1 MIRKIKNIL
10 NRIRG
15 EQPLNK
21 LIGRGLKVGT
31 NLTRMSGVI
40 IDPAHCWHIEIGN
53 DVILAPNVHILAHDA
68 STKPFLN
75 YTRIANVKIGNRV
88 FIGAGTIVLPGVSIG
103 NDVVVG
109 AASVVSKSI
118 PDNSLAVGNP
128 ARVIYSLS
136 DYLAKEKLKMND
148 ENTFGYDYTLRNKE
162 FSVQQQREM
171 INACDKYG
179 EGFVE

>member
-1 MIRKIKNIL
+1 MKQKIKML
-10 NRIRG
+10 LARIRG

-21 LIGRGLKVGT
+21 LIARGLKVGT

-88 FIGAGTIVLPGVSIG
+88 FIGAGSIILPGVSIG
-103 NDVVVG
+103 NDVVIG
-109 AASVVSKSI
+109 AGSVVSKSI
-118 PDNSLAVGNP
+118 PTNSLAAGNP
-128 ARVIYSLS
+128 AKVICSLEE
-136 DYLAKEKLKMND
+136 YLNKQKMKMTQK
-148 ENTFGYDYTLRNKE
+148 NTFNYSHTLRNPE
-162 FSVQQQREM
+162 FSEIHRNEM
-171 INACDKYG
+171 IEACSIYG
-179 EGFVE
+179 QGFVE